1 MGKTGTKAA
10 TSSARRG
17 TADENDVGLQL
28 KLNGKP
34 YKELVKIAHPRSFAI
49 RKPLLSRFKVDRY
62 YWLCLSR
69 CTLGR
74 GRVACAASLVGQHES
89 RKSAKHAAQVGSE
102 INGVCVARTNKRH
115 VRPATGRCAYWCE
128 GFCTYYH

>member
-49 RKPLLSRFKVDRY
+49 RKPLLSRFKVIAITGFA
-62 YWLCLSR
+62 LAVAPSAEAVSPASR
-69 CTLGR
+69 FI
-74 GRVACAASLVGQHES
+74 S
-89 RKSAKHAAQVGSE
+89 RTA
-102 INGVCVARTNKRH
+102 
-115 VRPATGRCAYWCE
+115 
-128 GFCTYYH
+128 